1 MTFRFNV
8 IKFHCLINSCPLSY
22 SYARYSLF
30 VLKVPLNSNQ
40 PTYLPTA
47 CARLPPH
54 CRHSSVIVS
63 ALTITRMDD
72 IEAAKVSPWTDRCGG
87 SKMALSYYFGL
98 YNSLYYGTSR
108 DFRQKSPFISKTVR
122 GRPAHGCYRSLI
134 GSGRESE

>member
-1 MTFRFNV
+1 MFMTFRFNV

-30 VLKVPLNSNQ
+30 VLKVRLNSNQ
-40 PTYLPTA
+40 STYLPTT

-63 ALTITRMDD
+63 ALTITRMND

-87 SKMALSYYFGL
+87 PKWPFPITLASGL

-122 GRPAHGCYRSLI
+122 GRPMVAVDH
-134 GSGRESE
+134 